1 MLRIRSF
8 QTRVF
13 LAMVAV
19 AVVPALVAVGLGA
32 LALREV
38 GSSTGTL
45 GAWDAVAE
53 SGRALLDAVAGS
65 GDPAVAAAAQE
76 HREALS
82 ASVRWSRLYALV
94 TERLLRLL
102 PLAAAATALV
112 IAGTSALAARRLARD
127 VARPVAELVDWTRRI
142 AGGEALPADDGRSPA
157 AGELEQLRG
166 ALRAMAA
173 DLETGRRRDVEA
185 ARLRTWTEMARRLAH
200 EIKNPLTPMR
210 MAAAGLAR
218 RQDPAIAESAAV
230 LLEEI
235 DRLDQMARGFAQLGS
250 MPEGPPSVVDLEEL
264 ARSVAAAWRDAPV
277 DVSVRVEGS
286 VPHVLGHHEL
296 LVRAVGNLVVN
307 AVEAQRGEGEVEVVV
322 SADGDGGAVSVLDR
336 GPGVPVELRDEVWLP
351 HVTTKSRGTG
361 LGLAL
366 VRQAATA
373 HGGRAEVEP
382 RPGGGS
388 RFTLAL
394 PAEPRPRDTSGIAAA
409 GGT

>member
-13 LAMVAV
+13 LAMVTV
-19 AVVPALVAVGLGA
+19 AVVPAVIAVGLGA

-38 GSSTGTL
+38 GSTTGTL

-53 SGRALLDAVAGS
+53 SGRALLAAVEGS
-65 GDPAVAAAAQE
+65 PDPEVSAAAAE

-102 PLAAAATALV
+102 PLAAAIAALV
-112 IAGTSALAARRLARD
+112 IAGLSALAARRLARD

-142 AGGEALPADDGRSPA
+142 ARGEPLPATDPRPSS

-166 ALRAMAA
+166 ALRTMAA
-173 DLETGRRRDVEA
+173 DLETGRRREVEA

-218 RQDPAIAESAAV
+218 REDPAVSGAAAV
-230 LLEEI
+230 LMEEI
-235 DRLDQMARGFAQLGS
+235 DRLDDMARGFAQLGG
-250 MPEGPPSVVDLEEL
+250 MPQGPPSEVDLEEL
-264 ARSVAAAWRDAPV
+264 ARSVAATWRDAPV
-277 DVSVRVEGS
+277 AVSVRSEGP
-286 VPHVLGHHEL
+286 VPRVLGHYEL
-296 LVRAVGNLVVN
+296 LARAVRNLVVN
-307 AVEAQRGEGEVEVVV
+307 AVEAQQGTGEVEVVV
-322 SADGDGGAVSVLDR
+322 GADGDGGKVSVLDR
-336 GPGVPVELRDEVWLP
+336 GPGVPEELRQEVWMP

-373 HGGRAEVEP
+373 HGGRAEVEA

-394 PAEPRPRDTSGIAAA
+394 PAEPRPGDASGA
-409 GGT
+409 GS